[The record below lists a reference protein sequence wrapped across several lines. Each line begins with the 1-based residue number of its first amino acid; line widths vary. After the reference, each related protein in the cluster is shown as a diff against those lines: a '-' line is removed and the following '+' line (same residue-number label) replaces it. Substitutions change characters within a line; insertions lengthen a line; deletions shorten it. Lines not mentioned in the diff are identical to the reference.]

1 MSFGSLLVPPP
12 RGSGYDSSGI
22 NPSER
27 PYVNDG
33 LGDIAKGAFGG
44 FLSNVGA
51 ALNPT
56 AKPAD
61 VKQAEA
67 AQKWDWRM
75 IGIIGAVVVGLV
87 LLIRFRK

>member
-1 MSFGSLLVPPP
+1 MSLGYLLTPPS
-12 RGSGYDSSGI
+12 REAGYDSSGI
-22 NPSER
+22 NQSER

-44 FLSNVGA
+44 FLSGVGN

-61 VKQAEA
+61 VKQAENS
-67 AQKWDWRM
+67 QKWDWRM

>member
-1 MSFGSLLVPPP
+1 MSLGYLLTPPSG
-12 RGSGYDSSGI
+12 GSGYDSSGI

-44 FLSNVGA
+44 FLSGVGN

-61 VKQAEA
+61 VKQAENS
-67 AQKWDWRM
+67 QKWDWRM

>member
-1 MSFGSLLVPPP
+1 MSLGGLLTPPP
-12 RGSGYDSSGI
+12 RGGGYDSSGI
-22 NPSER
+22 NPKER

-44 FLSNVGA
+44 FLSNVGN

-56 AKPAD
+56 QKPAD

-67 AQKWDWRM
+67 SMKWDWRM

>member
-1 MSFGSLLVPPP
+1 M
-12 RGSGYDSSGI
+12 
-22 NPSER
+22 
-27 PYVNDG
+27 NDG

-44 FLSNVGA
+44 FLQNVGS

-61 VKQAEA
+61 VRQAEA
-67 AQKWDWRM
+67 SQKWDWRM